1 MKVLLYTES
10 LKAISKSG
18 LGKAIKHQMK
28 ALDSAKISYT
38 NDPNEQPYDVAH
50 INFYLLKS
58 YRLAKKLRKQD
69 VPVVYHAHST
79 EEDFRNSFIGSNL
92 VSPLFKK
99 WLCKC
104 YRLGDIIITPTE
116 YSKKLL
122 KSYHLNRKI
131 YAISNGIELEFFKR
145 DEKGHEGNGCV
156 RITKLS
162 SFFQITCY
170 SLYQK
175 YTVKVF
181 LFTLFY
187 LS

>member
-79 EEDFRNSFIGSNL
+79 EEDLETVLSVPISFHR
-92 VSPLFKK
+92 
-99 WLCKC
+99 
-104 YRLGDIIITPTE
+104 Y
-116 YSKKLL
+116 L
-122 KSYHLNRKI
+122 KNG
-131 YAISNGIELEFFKR
+131 YASAI
-145 DEKGHEGNGCV
+145 D
-156 RITKLS
+156 
-162 SFFQITCY
+162 
-170 SLYQK
+170 
-175 YTVKVF
+175 
-181 LFTLFY
+181 
-187 LS
+187 